1 MFTSSQLGFVNDG
14 SFRPQLF
21 THTFVYRS
29 RHRSSVERTVCKK
42 WGAKTKYRKVTSSNM
57 SRFEAHAGFFRLLM
71 KGIFDP

>member
-14 SFRPQLF
+14 SFRPRLF

-42 WGAKTKYRKVTSSNM
+42 WGAKTKHLKVTSSNM
-57 SRFEAHAGFFRLLM
+57 SRFEACIAY
-71 KGIFDP
+71 KWNFDAYVL